1 MSAVSKDLREL
12 ARAFVDLAKAE
23 DVAPQA
29 LHDLH
34 IAGDIFLTN
43 PVLLRDLAETT
54 IPLEKRQKALEKG
67 FAKDVHVYVLNA
79 LLALQRRDSLDE
91 LARFIQI
98 AEAFGQRL
106 AQHERVQVTSASALT
121 TDERREIEKLLKKKV
136 RGTYDLEEHVDA
148 SLIGGLIVTIG
159 DMQID
164 ASTRG
169 NIQRLAHSL
178 TA

>member
-1 MSAVSKDLREL
+1 MSAVSKDIREL
-12 ARAFVDLAKAE
+12 ARAFVELAKAE

-29 LHDLH
+29 LHDLR
-34 IAGDIFLTN
+34 IAGEIFVAQ
-43 PVLLRDLAETT
+43 PILLRDLAETT

-67 FAKDVHVYVLNA
+67 FAKDIHVYVLNA

-106 AQHERVQVTSASALT
+106 AQHERVQVTSASKLT
-121 TDERREIEKLLKKKV
+121 KDEREDVEQMLKKKV
-136 RGTYDLEEHVDA
+136 KGTYDLEEHVDA

-169 NIQRLAHSL
+169 NIQRLSQTL
-178 TA
+178 TS